1 MDKLYFVKI
10 NLLAIDEIIR
20 SYNNQGR
27 KIYLSAIFYVFQHI
41 YNWLMKIYC
50 KVGIVF
56 KTRKRLILYL
66 TILTIVVMF
75 GIIYVYI
82 QDVKE

>member
-1 MDKLYFVKI
+1 MKLY
-10 NLLAIDEIIR
+10 DHIIIKA
-20 SYNNQGR
+20 GR
-27 KIYLSAIFYVFQHI
+27 YIFLPFYVFQHI

-56 KTRKRLILYL
+56 KTRKRLVLYS